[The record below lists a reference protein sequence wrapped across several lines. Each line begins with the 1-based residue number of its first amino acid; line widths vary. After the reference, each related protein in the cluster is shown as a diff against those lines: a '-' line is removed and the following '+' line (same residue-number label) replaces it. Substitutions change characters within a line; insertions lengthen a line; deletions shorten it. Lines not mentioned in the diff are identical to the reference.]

1 MVETS
6 QIGAE
11 IVGIAER
18 EKKASGQD
26 NPGTPMCAVLVVVVA
41 LMALMDLAQAVP
53 HPDPAAN
60 PDPQFEALHR
70 TLSRGLARSLV
81 HIRNLLH

>member
-1 MVETS
+1 MLELQNVRRRRVDRT
-6 QIGAE
+6 I
-11 IVGIAER
+11 R
-18 EKKASGQD
+18 EPQ
-26 NPGTPMCAVLVVVVA
+26 MCAVLVVVVA